1 MIPDVIDSNKEL
13 LNSTWEIP
21 VSMLKDNMWISN
33 HCHALCYVWVFAKSP
48 FIFGDKV
55 DKVRITENSFGSF
68 Y

>member
-1 MIPDVIDSNKEL
+1 MTHDVIDSNKEL
-13 LNSTWEIP
+13 NSTREIP

-33 HCHALCYVWVFAKSP
+33 KCHALCYVWVFAKFS

-55 DKVRITENSFGSF
+55 DKVRITENGFGSF